1 MQHLLQ
7 KDSKVFRYGN
17 TVPVAVVWSKDVE
30 EIWYLKKKFTVYCV
44 DGKGGQEHWRWER
57 KGWVGRGANVV
68 DPLYPNMGI
77 HILLTVSL
85 YILFCADKEN
95 LFTYQVQC
103 TLLIGNYILCSYW
116 FSSDTVLRNPMQV
129 TPSHV
134 KINDGVDLDA
144 SLKQQQKKKSDKRE
158 FWTTQ
163 YFASNLLILLVQL
176 CGIAVGL
183 LGQVLHCSTISSNP
197 IDSYVCLA
205 VHVHVCCNNLSL

>member
-1 MQHLLQ
+1 
-7 KDSKVFRYGN
+7 
-17 TVPVAVVWSKDVE
+17 
-30 EIWYLKKKFTVYCV
+30 
-44 DGKGGQEHWRWER
+44 
-57 KGWVGRGANVV
+57 
-68 DPLYPNMGI
+68 
-77 HILLTVSL
+77 
-85 YILFCADKEN
+85 
-95 LFTYQVQC
+95 
-103 TLLIGNYILCSYW
+103 
-116 FSSDTVLRNPMQV
+116 MQV
-129 TPSHV
+129 TPSYV

-205 VHVHVCCNNLSL
+205 VHIHVCYNNLFL